1 MFRTIDRYLLREVL
15 TVLVAILSILMLVI
29 TSMLLLRILEEA
41 NLGALNPNQ
50 VLRFLTLQVG
60 RDISA
65 ILPPAFFLA
74 VLVSLGRMARHSE
87 IIALS
92 AGGVGLWRIYR
103 ALFFAALPLALA
115 TAWLALDLKP
125 WVVKEIQ
132 ILRQDQMERGYQ
144 IAGLQAGRFY
154 QQFDGAVTL
163 YIEELD
169 EHRRLRNVF
178 IHDRREPVERL
189 VLSEEGFHRIDSETG
204 DHLVTL
210 LNGRRYDGNPG
221 SADYSIGEFERY
233 RIWIAPRSVELYRT
247 KRSARPTRELIGS
260 ADPEARAELE
270 SRLAGPLAIFTL
282 GLIAVP
288 LSITSPR
295 QRSTGRI
302 LIAFVTYLS
311 FFNLQRLAESWLE
324 RGVTP
329 LWLGSLWYQ
338 GLILAIVFV
347 VLYSDSFWV
356 RSILQRLRAA

>member
-1 MFRTIDRYLLREVL
+1 MLRTIDRYLLREVL
-15 TVLVAILSILMLVI
+15 TVFLAILSTLMLVI

-41 NLGALNPNQ
+41 NLGALNANQ
-50 VLRFLTLQVG
+50 VLRFLMLQLG
-60 RDISA
+60 RDIST

-74 VLVSLGRMARHSE
+74 VLVGLGGMARHSE

-92 AGGVGLWRIYR
+92 AGGVGLWQIYR
-103 ALFFAALPLALA
+103 ALFLAALPLALI

-125 WVVKEIQ
+125 WAVREIQ
-132 ILRQDQMERGYQ
+132 VLRQQQVERGYQ

-178 IHDRREPVERL
+178 IHDRRDEVERL
-189 VLSEEGFHRIDSETG
+189 VLSEEGFHRIDPETG

-221 SADYSIGEFERY
+221 SAAYSVGGFERY
-233 RIWIAPRSVELYRT
+233 RIWIESRTVEPHGR
-247 KRSARPTRELIGS
+247 KRAARPTRELIAT

-270 SRLAGPLAIFTL
+270 SRLAGPFAIFTL

-295 QRSTGRI
+295 QRGTGRI
-302 LIAFVTYLS
+302 LIAFVTYLC

-338 GLILAIVFV
+338 AFILAIVFL

-356 RSILQRLRAA
+356 RRFLKPLRPV